1 MPESHNLSDYDEV
14 RESFS
19 WDDIYAEA
27 DWDAPDELNVGHE
40 VCDRH
45 ADGETVALHQ
55 VGRDG
60 DLTKLT
66 FRDLADRSNR
76 FANVLE
82 DLGVERGDR
91 VFSYMPRIPEHYVAL
106 VGTLKRGAVFGGV
119 NERFGPDGISYR
131 LDDCD
136 ASVVVTTS
144 DNRETVGEAL
154 DDAPSVEHVIT
165 VDRGDGVSGDDLN
178 FAEALDGASG
188 EYEPARTGGEDDALL
203 YYTSGTT
210 GLAKGVLHKQR
221 WVAGVAATQKYA
233 VDLQPGDLYWS
244 TADLGWL
251 TGPINTLGAW
261 FWGASLFTYEGEF
274 DPETWADLL
283 DEYPISV
290 LFSVPTAYRML
301 REKEHV
307 LEGVDLNL
315 RHALSIGEPL
325 SAGVVDWGEE
335 TLGVTVHDTYGQ
347 TETGNMIINNYP
359 TMAVRPGSM
368 GKPLPGIEA
377 DVVDPETGAP
387 MEPGETGE
395 IAQRGDYPC
404 FFAEYWEKP
413 EQTADCFVDGPDG
426 GERSN
431 ATRTS
436 ADASA
441 GKWYLSGD
449 LASKDEDGYF
459 WFEGRADDVIL
470 SSGYRIGPFEVE
482 SSLGEHP
489 AVAEAA
495 VVPKPHR
502 ERGNIVKAYVVPS
515 EDADPS
521 DDLAEDIR
529 SHVRDE
535 LSAHEYPRE
544 IEFVEDLPKTVTG
557 KIRRTELQD
566 DAEEEAEV
574 EGE

>member
-1 MPESHNLSDYDEV
+1 MPDSHNLHDYDGV
-14 RESFS
+14 RESFA
-19 WDDIYAEA
+19 WDDIYADA
-27 DWDAPDELNVGHE
+27 DWDAPDELNIGHE

-45 ADGETVALHQ
+45 AANGEQVALYQ
-55 VGRDG
+55 VGEDG
-60 DLTKLT
+60 DLTETT
-66 FRDLADRSNR
+66 FRELADRSSQ

-82 DLGVERGDR
+82 ALGVERGDR

-144 DNRETVGEAL
+144 DNRETVGAAL
-154 DDAPSVEHVIT
+154 EDAPSVEHVLV
-165 VDRGDGVSGDDLN
+165 VDRDEGEIGDGDVG
-178 FAEALDGASG
+178 FADALDDTSS
-188 EYEPARTGGEDDALL
+188 EYEAARTGGEDDALL

-210 GLAKGVLHKQR
+210 GPAKGVRHKQR

-283 DEYPISV
+283 DEHPISV

-301 REKEHV
+301 REKEEV
-307 LEGVDLNL
+307 LAGVDLDL

-325 SAGVVDWGEE
+325 SAGVVEWGEE
-335 TLGVTVHDTYGQ
+335 TLGVTIHDTYGQ

-359 TMAVRPGSM
+359 TMDLKPGSM

-377 DVVDPETGAP
+377 DIVDPETGEP
-387 MEPGETGE
+387 MAPGETGE
-395 IAQRGDYPC
+395 IAQRGDYPS
-404 FFAEYWEKP
+404 FFAGYWEKP
-413 EQTADCFVDGPDG
+413 EKTDDCFVEGS
-426 GERSN
+426 E
-431 ATRTS
+431 
-436 ADASA
+436 

-449 LASKDEDGYF
+449 LARKDEDGYF
-459 WFEGRADDVIL
+459 WFEGRADDVII

-495 VVPKPHR
+495 VVPKPDR

-515 EDADPS
+515 DSADPD
-521 DDLAEDIR
+521 DDLAETVK

-544 IEFVEDLPKTVTG
+544 IEFVEELPKTVTG
-557 KIRRTELQD
+557 KIRRTELHD
-566 DAEEEAEV
+566 DAQQEAEV
-574 EGE
+574 GQE